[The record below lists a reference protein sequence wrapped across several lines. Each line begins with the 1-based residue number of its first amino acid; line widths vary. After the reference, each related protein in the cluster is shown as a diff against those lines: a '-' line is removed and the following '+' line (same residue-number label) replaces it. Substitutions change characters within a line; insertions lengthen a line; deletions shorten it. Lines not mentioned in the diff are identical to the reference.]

1 MPDEV
6 KTTCPYCGV
15 GCGVIASVA
24 DNGKVGI
31 KGDPD
36 HPSNFGRLCSK
47 GAALGDTMDLPGRL
61 LHPVINGKRVSW
73 DNAMDFIAEGFS
85 KIIEHYGKDA
95 VAFYVSG
102 QLLSEDYY
110 VANKLMKGFIGSG
123 NIDTNSRL
131 CMSSSVAGHK
141 RAFGADSVPCSYEDL
156 EQADL
161 ITLVGS
167 NTAWCHPVLYQ
178 RIQQA
183 RKNRPSLKVVV
194 IDPRRT
200 ATCAISDLHIALAPG
215 SDIALFQALLVY
227 LAQHDALDSAFI
239 NDKTEGFNAM
249 LAAIQVGEDPVSTAA
264 QSCGVPVADI
274 AAFFE
279 LFLGNEKCITV
290 YSQGVNQWSYG
301 TDKVNAIIN
310 CHLATGRIGKPG
322 MGPFSFT
329 GQPNA
334 MGGREVGGLAN
345 QLAAHMDFN
354 EEDIQRVATFWDSPG
369 IAQQAGLKA
378 VDMFNAVEQ
387 GKIRA
392 LWIMATNPVVS
403 MPDSDQIRSAL
414 QKCDFVVVSD
424 CVANTDTAQYAN
436 VLLPATTW
444 GEKNGTVTNSERRIS
459 RQRAFVDA
467 PGEARHDWQIIVDL
481 ATRLGFTTAF
491 PYQHVA
497 DIFREHATLSGFDNA
512 GRRDFDISRYADV
525 TNNEYE
531 QLIPRQWPVT
541 ETQPDG
547 TARLFEDG
555 RFFTAS
561 GRARFVKIK
570 NGKPAST
577 PSDDLPFSLNT
588 GRIRD
593 QWHTMTRT
601 GAAARL
607 NQHIVEPFVQIHPD
621 DAQSIGIKD
630 GMLARLTN
638 NVASITV
645 RAIVTEDQR
654 PSSLFIPMHWN
665 ASNAQNSAV
674 NRLVGRAVDPVSG
687 QPEFKHS
694 TVNISPYRP
703 AWQGFILMD
712 SDMNY
717 NGTSYYTKCFG
728 HGYWR
733 YEIAGEHHN
742 TDWLSLLRQHMP
754 EDAEYL
760 EFNDISQQRFRIAAI
775 KGNRLVGCLFVSSD
789 REVADHEWLGRLFE
803 SDILTADDR
812 RSLLAGRPMNN
823 RDDCGRTVCACFS
836 IGEKTLVR
844 EINQQGLNSV
854 EAIGERLKA
863 GTNCGSCIPELNN
876 LLLRIAS

>member
-1 MPDEV
+1 MPDTV

-24 DNGKVGI
+24 DNGTVSI
-31 KGDPD
+31 KGDPE

-61 LHPVINGKRVSW
+61 LHPVINGKKVSW
-73 DNAMDFIAEGFS
+73 NHAMDFVADGFRRV
-85 KIIEHYGKDA
+85 IDQHGKDA

-102 QLLSEDYY
+102 QLLTEDYY
-110 VANKLMKGFIGSG
+110 VANKLMKGFIGSA

-141 RAFGADSVPCSYEDL
+141 RAFGSDSVPCSYQDL

-183 RKNRPSLKVVV
+183 RKNRPGLKVVV

-200 ATCAISDLHIALAPG
+200 ATCDISDLHVSLKPG
-215 SDIALFQALLVY
+215 SDIALFLALLAY
-227 LAQHDALDSAFI
+227 LAKHDALDSAFI
-239 NDKTEGFNAM
+239 NDKTEGFDAI
-249 LAAIQVGEDPVSTAA
+249 LAAIEVGDDPVSIAA
-264 QSCGVPVADI
+264 QQCGVPVSDI
-274 AAFFE
+274 TAFFD
-279 LFLGNEKCITV
+279 LFLRNEKCITV

-310 CHLATGRIGKPG
+310 CHLATGRIGKQG

-354 EEDIQRVATFWDSPG
+354 EEDIRRVATFWDSPG

-387 GKIRA
+387 GKIKA
-392 LWIMATNPVVS
+392 IWIMATNPVVS
-403 MPDSDQIRSAL
+403 MPNSDRVRSAL
-414 QKCDFVVVSD
+414 QKCDLVVVSD
-424 CVANTDTAQYAN
+424 CVDNTDTAQYAN

-459 RQRAFVDA
+459 RQRAFVEA
-467 PGEARHDWQIIVDL
+467 PGEARHDWQIILDL
-481 ATRLGFTTAF
+481 ARRMGFTRAF

-497 DIFREHATLSGFDNA
+497 DIFREHAALSGFDNV
-512 GRRDFDISRYADV
+512 GRRDFDISGFTDV

-531 QLIPRQWPVT
+531 QLTPLQWPVT
-541 ETQPDG
+541 DARQGG
-547 TARLFEDG
+547 TERLFEDG

-561 GRARFVKIK
+561 GRARFIQVK
-570 NGKPAST
+570 NGSPAST
-577 PSDDLPFSLNT
+577 PNASLPFSLNT

-607 NQHIVEPFVQIHPD
+607 NQHIVEPFVQIHPQ
-621 DAQSIGIKD
+621 DAQSLGIKD
-630 GMLARLTN
+630 GMLVQLTN

-645 RAIVTEDQR
+645 RASVTDDQR
-654 PSSLFIPMHWN
+654 PASLFIPMHWN

-674 NRLVGRAVDPVSG
+674 NRLIGQAVDPVSG

-694 TVNISPYRP
+694 TVHISPYRP
-703 AWQGFILMD
+703 AWQGFILMNR
-712 SDMNY
+712 DMNFDD
-717 NGTSYYTKCFG
+717 TTYYTKCRGRGF
-728 HGYWR
+728 WR
-733 YEIAGEHHN
+733 YEIAGEHRS
-742 TDWLSLLRQHMP
+742 TDWLSLLQRHMP
-754 EDAEYL
+754 EDVEYL
-760 EFNDISQQRFRIAAI
+760 ELNDISQQRFRIAAI
-775 KGNRLVGCLFVSSD
+775 SDNRLLGCLFVSSN

-803 SDILTADDR
+803 SDALSADDR

-823 RDDCGRTVCACFS
+823 RDDCGKTVCACFS
-836 IGEKTLVR
+836 VGEKTLIR
-844 EINQQGLNSV
+844 EIAQQGLNSV
-854 EAIGERLKA
+854 EAIGEQLKA
-863 GTNCGSCIPELNN
+863 GTNCGSCVPELSA
-876 LLLRIAS
+876 LLSRLA